1 MYLGYNSA
9 ILLLGIYQ
17 RERKAYVHTKSSHT
31 NVCSKIGAKRNL
43 GGAGYILFFD
53 LGGEYTGV
61 LTL

>member
-17 RERKAYVHTKSSHT
+17 RERKAYVHTKSSYT
-31 NVCSKIGAKRNL
+31 NVCSKMGAKRSL

-53 LGGEYTGV
+53 LGGE
-61 LTL
+61 